1 MLVVTL
7 LPSVSVATDGLA
19 ATELAATEQGLSSSE
34 YNPSE
39 LLVRTLD
46 LRFHLRVSEESL
58 TTEKVWELAPDQ
70 INAHRQAWIL
80 SPQLSLDRLD
90 APLRTKPKGKGR
102 NSSGTTDDRL
112 YGAEAL
118 SVNAEV
124 LGFVRPKGPFFD
136 SLDDLD
142 AYRERPL
149 LQAPSATQGSVA
161 PGSVAPGSVA
171 PGSVAPG
178 SVAQKPARKSPGRRA
193 CPVPEDFLSREQ
205 ALAALQAEAKLF
217 ESILSRKRVVLAER
231 LANVV
236 APTAT
241 EAKARAKLIFERWV
255 HEVEDLR
262 EEQAPA
268 VVAKAKAGV
277 LTEFLSQETLRACPL
292 LKANAS
298 SQKLVARRAHRAR
311 PKSTSD
317 QSEVPGGFVQRMD
330 PIVRLQGNQ
339 TLGRAPA
346 KPVAGGLAVRG
357 RVLVGSKNLTGLF
370 LLDFSQLQ
378 TLISPVFLREQGLQ
392 PWELAVANVLPRR
405 EFDVDS
411 LAIGG
416 YPIPVRRVR
425 LVETEEWV
433 KKSRAE
439 QMQLSFLRAGCC
451 SGILGVDFLAHQT
464 FEVGAGADPYLRLL
478 PRTGYFAGGG
488 SHWIEA
494 SLVEGDAPTQS
505 RLRTRCWWTRG
516 SGAERGR
523 REAITVLWESVHA
536 DALNDVFAGK
546 SESVDGSGSMRSS
559 QRERLRPTRQKASV
573 RSFPGQL
580 ECSEEVKWELKAGD
594 SYELDGSLYL
604 RPATWLKK
612 TPLVF
617 DLPSG
622 RIWFKNSVSKN

>member
-1 MLVVTL
+1 MGQKNRTSKVCTLKPRGFALVLALLLATL
-7 LPSVSVATDGLA
+7 LGPASVATFG
-19 ATELAATEQGLSSSE
+19 LAATEQGLNSSE

-39 LLVRTLD
+39 LLVRALD
-46 LRFHLRVSEESL
+46 LRFHLRVSEDPL

-80 SPQLSLDRLD
+80 SPQLSLDRLE
-90 APLRTKPKGKGR
+90 AMPRGKPNTKDEK
-102 NSSGTTDDRL
+102 L

-118 SVNAEV
+118 SVSAEV

-136 SLDDLD
+136 TLDDLD

-149 LQAPSATQGSVA
+149 LQGHPASRGSIEPKIA
-161 PGSVAPGSVA
+161 KKI
-171 PGSVAPG
+171 
-178 SVAQKPARKSPGRRA
+178 QGRRA

-217 ESILSRKRVVLAER
+217 EAILSRQRVVLAKR
-231 LANVV
+231 LAVV
-236 APTAT
+236 AAPTPA

-255 HEVEDLR
+255 HEVGDLR
-262 EEQAPA
+262 EAQAPA
-268 VVAKAKAGV
+268 VVANAKAAV
-277 LTEFLSQETLRACPL
+277 LAEFLSRETLRACPSL
-292 LKANAS
+292 RANAY
-298 SQKLVARRAHRAR
+298 SQKQLIRSAHRAR
-311 PKSTSD
+311 PKSNSD
-317 QSEVPGGFVQRMD
+317 QSEIPGGFVQRMD

-346 KPVAGGLAVRG
+346 KAVAGGLAVRG
-357 RVLVGSKNLTGLF
+357 RVWVGSKNLTGLF

-378 TLISPVFLREQGLQ
+378 TLISPVFLKEQGLQ

-451 SGILGVDFLAHQT
+451 SGVLGVDFLAHQT
-464 FEVGAGADPYLRLL
+464 FEVGAVGDPYLRLL
-478 PRTGYFAGGG
+478 PRTAYFAGGG

-494 SLVEGDAPTQS
+494 SLVEGDEPIQS
-505 RLRTRCWWTRG
+505 RLRTRCWWTRS
-516 SGAERGR
+516 SGPDGGR
-523 REAITVLWESVHA
+523 RQAITVLWESVDA
-536 DALNDVFAGK
+536 DALNQVAAVK
-546 SESVDGSGSMRSS
+546 LESTEVSSSVRSR
-559 QRERLRPTRQKASV
+559 QKERLRPTQRRASL
-573 RSFPGQL
+573 RSYSGKL
-580 ECSEEVKWELKAGD
+580 ECSDDVKWELKAGD
-594 SYELDGSLYL
+594 SYELDGNLYL
-604 RPATWLKK
+604 RPATWLKR

-617 DLPSG
+617 DLPNG
-622 RIWFKNSVSKN
+622 RIWFKDSVIKN